1 MDELPEQHNEG
12 ADLVAV
18 VLAAGMGTRMRSGL
32 HKILHPVAGDPI
44 ISHVLSAIA
53 ATSISQVVLVV
64 GYRSEQVI
72 SAVGASVS
80 YTLQQPQLGTGHAL
94 QQAVSAMDSVPARVV
109 VLCGDTPLLK
119 STTLSRMVSELGDA
133 AIVLLSAI
141 VDNPGGYGRVVREDG
156 GGVSAIVEEA
166 DATDEVK
173 AIREINSG
181 LYCFDGRWLTANLPG
196 LKKSAKG
203 EYYLTDLVAEA
214 VAQGRR
220 VRAVVADDATEVMG
234 VNDRS
239 QLAEADRV
247 MRDRICRELMANG
260 VTIIDPANTYIG
272 KDVKIGVDSVILPGT
287 HLRGNSVVGER
298 CEIGPNSIVDDS
310 TIGDD
315 CRVISSMLEQARV
328 ADHVGIGPFSHLRPG
343 AVISSHARLGNYAEV
358 KNSTIGEGVQMHH
371 FSYIGDA
378 EIGEG
383 TNIGAGTITCNFNNK
398 GEKHRTKVGKKV
410 FLGSDTMLR
419 APIEIGD
426 GAATGAGS
434 VVTRDVPPGA
444 TVFGVPARQKE
455 SAEKRDGEG
464 KQ

>member
-1 MDELPEQHNEG
+1 M
-12 ADLVAV
+12 

-53 ATSISQVVLVV
+53 AASISDVVMVV
-64 GYRSEQVI
+64 GHRSDQVM
-72 SAVGASVS
+72 SAVGNDVRYA
-80 YTLQQPQLGTGHAL
+80 LQQPQLGTGHAL
-94 QQAVSAMDSVPARVV
+94 QQAVSAMDSVPDRVL

-119 STTLSRMVSELGDA
+119 SATLSRMVSMQRDA
-133 AIVLLSAI
+133 AAVVLLSA
-141 VDNPGGYGRVVREDG
+141 VVENPTGYGRIVRGEDG
-156 GGVSAIVEEA
+156 SVLAIVEEA
-166 DATDEVK
+166 DADEETRR
-173 AIREINSG
+173 IEEINSG
-181 LYCFDGRWLTANLPG
+181 LYCFDGRWLVANLPK

-214 VAQGRR
+214 VCQGRR
-220 VRAVVADDATEVMG
+220 VLATVADDETEVMG

-239 QLAEADRV
+239 QLADADRV
-247 MRDRICRELMANG
+247 MRDRICKELMASG

-287 HLRGNSVVGER
+287 HLRGNTVVGER

-310 TIGDD
+310 SIGND
-315 CRVISSMLEQARV
+315 CRVIASMLEQSRV
-328 ADHVGIGPFSHLRPG
+328 ADHVSIGPFSHLRPG
-343 AVISSHARLGNYAEV
+343 AVIASNARLGNYAEV
-358 KNSTIGEGVQMHH
+358 KNSSIGEGVQMHH

-398 GEKHRTKVGKKV
+398 GEKHRTKVGKHV

-434 VVTRDVPPGA
+434 VVTRNVPPGV

-455 SAEKRDGEG
+455 GSEKQDSQGR
-464 KQ
+464 Q